1 MEKTDLV
8 KQYKD
13 YYTAKSNPQLVDL
26 PPAQYLSIT
35 GKGDPSDADFA
46 ENIQALYTTAYAV
59 KFFYKE
65 GGKDFTVSKLE
76 GLWHFD
82 LKKYQGISM
91 DDAPLKIPRSEWSYR
106 LLIRMPDYVMQSAVE
121 GMLSEIADRK
131 DNPRVKKV
139 EWFTLHEG
147 KCAQVLHTGPFS
159 EEPQTLKK
167 LNAYMQENNLQH
179 NGEHHEIY
187 LSDFRKTAPEK
198 LKTILREPVK

>member
-8 KQYKD
+8 KLYKD
-13 YYTAKSNPQLVDL
+13 YYTAKSNPQVLEL

-35 GKGDPSDADFA
+35 GIGDPSDAAFI

-59 KFFYKE
+59 KFFYKA

-82 LKKYQGISM
+82 LKKYEGISM
-91 DDAPLKIPRSEWSYR
+91 DEAPLKIPRSEWSYR
-106 LLIRMPDYVMQSAVE
+106 LLIRMPDYVLQSAVE
-121 GMLSEIADRK
+121 GMLGEIADRK
-131 DNPRVKKV
+131 ENPLVKKV

-159 EEPQTLKK
+159 EEPKTLQK
-167 LNAYMQENNLQH
+167 LSAFMQEKGLQH
-179 NGEHHEIY
+179 NGLHHEIY
-187 LSDFRKTAPEK
+187 LSDFRRTAPEK